1 MFGTKIPEWMGY
13 HDHFSAIPDTKSFV
27 FYPYNANE
35 ADGEYLNKKYGKY
48 GYKVI
53 VKPKVESEYNSAQ
66 SQPTYK
72 VLILE
77 PNFDEQKIDE
87 GCELIAQ
94 FYRNYWSKGGYDLF
108 EK

>member
-1 MFGTKIPEWMGY
+1 MSRQKPEWIGN
-13 HDHFSAIPDTKSFV
+13 HDHFWSIPNTESFV
-27 FYPYNANE
+27 FYPYNDYEANE
-35 ADGEYLNKKYGKY
+35 EYLNTKYGKY

-66 SQPTYK
+66 HQSYK

-77 PNFDEQKIDE
+77 PNHDERKIDE

-94 FYRNYWSKGGYDLF
+94 FFRDYWSKGGYDLF